1 LVPTLVIAEVAHLVD
16 RDLGPSSESAFL
28 ADIVEGTLEPIPLEP
43 GDWRRIFDLVWTY
56 RDLPLGAVDA
66 SIVAQAER
74 LRIRQ
79 IATLD
84 RRDFSVVRPTHL
96 EAFELLP

>member
-1 LVPTLVIAEVAHLVD
+1 MPTLVITEVAHLVD
-16 RDLGPSSESAFL
+16 RDLGPTSETAFL
-28 ADIVEGTLEPIPLEP
+28 ADIVEGSLEPVPLEP
-43 GDWRRIFDLVWTY
+43 ADWRRILDLVWTY

-84 RRDFSVVRPTHL
+84 RRDFSVVRPTHVD
-96 EAFELLP
+96 AFELLP